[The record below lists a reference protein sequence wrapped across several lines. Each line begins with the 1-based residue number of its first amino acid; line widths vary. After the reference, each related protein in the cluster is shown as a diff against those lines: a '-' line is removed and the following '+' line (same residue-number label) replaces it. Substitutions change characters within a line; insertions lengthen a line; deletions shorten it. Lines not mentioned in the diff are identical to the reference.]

1 MKPMCLDPVIALL
14 RGLLLLSLLLDA
26 TPSHGQSIE
35 DLKKGVVKI
44 TAQAD
49 GKTKVGTGF
58 IVKLDSEIVYI
69 MTAAH
74 VISGDSQPKVQFFSR
89 QEVPVRAQ
97 VKHAE
102 GGDNETGMA
111 LLTVRGKENVP
122 TGLAA
127 LPLATATRVS
137 DGDDIMV
144 VGHPR
149 GAGDWAIL
157 KGSIAARQGRYLTVD
172 ANIDEGNSGGPI
184 MHSGQVVG
192 LIGGAQRYGKG
203 ITIGTVRE
211 YLEGHG
217 VVPEE
222 RATPSVAK
230 PPPPPPPPS
239 SKFTQPT
246 AKLES
251 QSVTQAREIIG
262 KDGAPMVLVPAGG
275 FVMGSRD
282 DDEMARNDE
291 RPAHSVYLDAF
302 YIDTYEVTISRYDGF
317 LNKTG
322 RKPPRDWRYGLGQGH
337 DNEPS
342 LVTWDDARAYCSW
355 VEKRLPTE
363 AEWEKAARGTD
374 QRLYPWGNAEDSG
387 LFGRLANF
395 GHAESGSGFKYDVG
409 SFKKGKSPYGVYDM
423 AGNVAEWVADWYGE
437 TYYGRSP
444 LRNPKGPMTGEKHVL
459 RGGSYESELADVR
472 SAARS
477 AKTSEDENSWSRSG
491 FRCAQ
496 DVPN

>member
-1 MKPMCLDPVIALL
+1 MSVKGITSFLA
-14 RGLLLLSLLLDA
+14 GLLLVQLSCIA
-26 TPSHGQSIE
+26 TPSHAQSIE
-35 DLKKGVVKI
+35 ELKKGVVKI

-102 GGDNETGMA
+102 GGDDETGMA
-111 LLTVRGKENVP
+111 LLTVRGMENVP

-149 GAGDWAIL
+149 GAGDWAII
-157 KGSIAARQGRYLTVD
+157 KGSIASRQGRYLTVD

-184 MHSGQVVG
+184 IHSGQVVG

-203 ITIGTVRE
+203 VTIVTVRE
-211 YLEGHG
+211 YLVGHR
-217 VVPEE
+217 VLPEE
-222 RATPSVAK
+222 GASQSVAK
-230 PPPPPPPPS
+230 TPPAQPPKP
-239 SKFTQPT
+239 K
-246 AKLES
+246 A
-251 QSVTQAREIIG
+251 AREITG
-262 KDGAPMVLVPAGG
+262 KDGAPMVLVPAGE
-275 FVMGSRD
+275 FMMGD
-282 DDEMARNDE
+282 DNSGGDIE
-291 RPAHSVYLDAF
+291 RPAHPVYLDAF
-302 YIDTYEVTISRYDGF
+302 YIDQYEVTTARYTKFFKETNRSEPKDWSADMAKQHG
-317 LNKTG
+317 NKPVFG
-322 RKPPRDWRYGLGQGH
+322 VDWH
-337 DNEPS
+337 DA
-342 LVTWDDARAYCSW
+342 TAYCAW
-355 VEKRLPTE
+355 AGRRLPTE

-374 QRLYPWGNAEDSG
+374 QRIYPWGTAAPTRT
-387 LFGRLANF
+387 LTNF
-395 GHAESGSGFKYDVG
+395 IGFKERGVLRYGELTDVG
-409 SFKKGKSPYGVYDM
+409 SFEQGKSPYGAHDM
-423 AGNVAEWVADWYGE
+423 AGNLKEWTADWYDPH
-437 TYYGRSP
+437 YYSKSP
-444 LRNPKGPMTGEKHVL
+444 SRNPKGPASGGGRVF
-459 RGGSYESELADVR
+459 RGGSYLVAPDSVR
-472 SAARS
+472 SVDRGWDFQTARY
-477 AKTSEDENSWSRSG
+477 DFLG